1 MLRGRGDALIDLG
14 PFDTLTPGHVV
25 LALLD
30 EAERAT
36 ALIRSGELVLTP
48 VDSVDLVLRIRLL
61 AVPAADGDPAPDPAA

>member
-1 MLRGRGDALIDLG
+1 MIDLG

-48 VDSVDLVLRIRLL
+48 GDSVDLVLRIRLL
-61 AVPAADGDPAPDPAA
+61 SIPETDGDPDPNPAA

>member
-1 MLRGRGDALIDLG
+1 MIDLG
-14 PFDTLTPGHVV
+14 PFDTLMPGRVM

-48 VDSVDLVLRIRLL
+48 GDSVDLILRIRLL
-61 AVPAADGDPAPDPAA
+61 AVPAADGDPTPDPAA

>member
-1 MLRGRGDALIDLG
+1 MIDLG
-14 PFDTLTPGHVV
+14 PFDTLMPGRVM

-48 VDSVDLVLRIRLL
+48 GDSVDLILRIRLL